1 MTEGTYFDR
10 SARSFELM
18 TAAVAFYREARY
30 DFAVISVQTSL
41 ETYLELR
48 TAEIVRWHDLGDVG
62 DVISD
67 RLVSKYTF
75 LDGRFMA
82 LWEALTGD
90 GKAQVK
96 AALGGSFEAYKA
108 HTKVRNDV
116 VHRGH
121 HATREEAAAS
131 LELGMSLLTYVQNT
145 TAQVGERLN
154 KLEPI
159 GSPGTN
165 GGTNA
170 SESQST

>member
-1 MTEGTYFDR
+1 MTYDTYFDR

-18 TAAVAFYREARY
+18 TAAVNFFHDARY
-30 DFAVISVQTSL
+30 DFAVIAVQTAL

-75 LDGRFMA
+75 RDGRFMA

-96 AALGGSFEAYKA
+96 AALGGSFESYDA
-108 HTKVRNDV
+108 HAKVRNEV

-121 HATREEAAAS
+121 HATRDEAAAS
-131 LELGMSLLTYVQNT
+131 LELGVSLLTYVQNT

-154 KLEPI
+154 KLKPI

-165 GGTNA
+165 RGTNM
-170 SESQST
+170 SESQGT